1 MENTQ
6 LTSQGAAVAE
16 PAVQPQKQDAPQ
28 FKPPKKKRKW
38 VKRLV
43 IAVVVVAILAFV
55 LKSCLGGAATAMGGS
70 YLPVTA
76 SIQDLTVTVSGTG
89 AIAPEHAYKV
99 TTLVRGEI
107 LEAPFEEGDTV
118 HKGDV
123 LFRIDAS
130 DVEHAI
136 EQARLAV
143 QQAELSVRQAE
154 LNYQNLQNSAKDAKL
169 TANASGIIAKLYVD
183 EGDNVT
189 AGTQVADI
197 LDRSTMKLKAPF
209 HSADAAA
216 LSLGQSASV
225 VVDGTAQTLTG
236 TVTDISPLE
245 EVGVGGTLTRTVTV
259 TVQNPGIITDAS
271 TGTATV
277 GGRSCA
283 ASGPFEYAAKKTV
296 VAKTSGELA
305 VLSVKEGDTVSD
317 GQVFGSFDA
326 DSITTQIENA
336 RTTVENARLGVE
348 NARLTL
354 KNAQDSLEDYTITST
369 IDGTVI
375 EKNLDVGDNIDGT
388 NSTASSVSGSVTYP
402 AVIYDLS
409 GLTFDLPIDEL
420 DIRKIQPGQE
430 VEITSDAI
438 EGQTFTGRVDKVN
451 INGVTANGV
460 TTYPVTV
467 RVDDPQGFYPGMNV
481 SAKIIVEKSG
491 QGLCVPIEA
500 VDRTDGGSVMLP
512 GPDAVYD
519 ENGTLLSP
527 GTIETRKVTLGRNND
542 TYIEI
547 LDGLSEGDVV
557 LTRNDVSNAMAMMM
571 GG

>member
-1 MENTQ
+1 MEQTQ
-6 LTSQGAAVAE
+6 LTQGTAVAE
-16 PAVQPQKQDAPQ
+16 PAAPAKKEHAPK

-38 VKRLV
+38 VKRLIVLVV
-43 IAVVVVAILAFV
+43 IVAIVAFL
-55 LKSCLGGAATAMGGS
+55 LKSCMGGTQMAMAGS
-70 YLPVTA
+70 YLPETV
-76 SIQDLTVTVSGTG
+76 SMQDLTVTVSGTG
-89 AIAPEHAYKV
+89 TISPIHSYKV

-130 DVEHAI
+130 DVETSI

-143 QQAELSVRQAE
+143 QQAQLT
-154 LNYQNLQNSAKDAKL
+154 YDNLKNSAKDAKL
-169 TANASGIIAKLYVD
+169 TANASGIISKLYVD

-189 AGTQVADI
+189 AGQQVADI
-197 LDRSTMKLKAPF
+197 LDRSTMKLKVPF

-216 LSLGQSASV
+216 LSLGQSATV
-225 VVDGTAQTLTG
+225 VVDGTAQPITG

-245 EVGVGGTLTRTVTV
+245 EVGTGGTLTRTVTISV
-259 TVQNPGIITDAS
+259 TNPGIITDSS

-277 GGRSCA
+277 GTLSCA

-305 VLSVKEGDTVSD
+305 SLPVKEGDSVAD
-317 GQVFGSFDA
+317 GQTIGSFDA

-336 RTTVENARLGVE
+336 RLNVENAK
-348 NARLTL
+348 LTL
-354 KNAQDSLEDYTITST
+354 QSAQDSLENYTITST

-388 NSTASSVSGSVTYP
+388 STTSGGNTGTTGVSYP

-409 GLTFDLPIDEL
+409 ALTFDLPIDEL
-420 DIRKIQPGQE
+420 DISKIQVGQE
-430 VEITSDAI
+430 VEITSEALD
-438 EGQTFTGRVDKVN
+438 GKTFTGRVDKIN
-451 INGVTANGV
+451 INGTTANGV

-467 RVDDPQGFYPGMNV
+467 QVDNPEGLYPGMNV
-481 SAKIIVEKSG
+481 SAKIIVERSG
-491 QGLCVPIEA
+491 QALCVPIDT
-500 VDRTDGGSVMLP
+500 VDRADGGSVKLP

-519 ENGTLLSP
+519 ENGTMISP

-542 TYIEI
+542 EYIEI
-547 LDGLSEGDVV
+547 LDGLQEGDIV
-557 LTRNDVSNAMAMMM
+557 LKKNESSSTMAMMM

>member
-1 MENTQ
+1 MEQTQ
-6 LTSQGAAVAE
+6 LTQGTAVAE
-16 PAVQPQKQDAPQ
+16 PAAPAKKEHAPK

-38 VKRLV
+38 VKRLIVLVV
-43 IAVVVVAILAFV
+43 IVAIVAFL
-55 LKSCLGGAATAMGGS
+55 LKSCMGGTQMAMAGS
-70 YLPVTA
+70 YLPETV
-76 SIQDLTVTVSGTG
+76 SMQDLTVTVSGTG
-89 AIAPEHAYKV
+89 TISPIHSYKV

-130 DVEHAI
+130 DVETSI

-143 QQAELSVRQAE
+143 QQAQLT
-154 LNYQNLQNSAKDAKL
+154 YDNLKNSAKDAKL
-169 TANASGIIAKLYVD
+169 TANASGIISKLYVD

-189 AGTQVADI
+189 AGQQVADI
-197 LDRSTMKLKAPF
+197 LDRSTMKLKVPF
-209 HSADAAA
+209 HSADAAS
-216 LSLGQSASV
+216 LSLGQSATV
-225 VVDGTAQTLTG
+225 VVDGTAQPITG

-245 EVGVGGTLTRTVTV
+245 EVGTGGTLTRTVTISV
-259 TVQNPGIITDAS
+259 TNPGIITDSS

-277 GGRSCA
+277 GTLSCA

-305 VLSVKEGDTVSD
+305 SLPVKEGDSVTD
-317 GQVFGSFDA
+317 GQTIGSFDA

-336 RTTVENARLGVE
+336 RLNVENAK
-348 NARLTL
+348 LTL
-354 KNAQDSLEDYTITST
+354 QSAQDSLENYTITST

-388 NSTASSVSGSVTYP
+388 STTSGGNTGTTGVSYP

-409 GLTFDLPIDEL
+409 ALTFDLPIDEL
-420 DIRKIQPGQE
+420 DISKIQVGQE
-430 VEITSDAI
+430 VEITSEALD
-438 EGQTFTGRVDKVN
+438 GKTFTGRVDKIN
-451 INGVTANGV
+451 INGTTANGV

-467 RVDDPQGFYPGMNV
+467 QVDNPEGLYPGMNV
-481 SAKIIVEKSG
+481 SAKIIVERSG
-491 QGLCVPIEA
+491 QALCVPIDT
-500 VDRTDGGSVMLP
+500 VDRADGGSVKLP

-519 ENGTLLSP
+519 ENGTMISP

-542 TYIEI
+542 EYIEI
-547 LDGLSEGDVV
+547 LDGLQEGDIV
-557 LTRNDVSNAMAMMM
+557 LKKNESSSAMAMMM